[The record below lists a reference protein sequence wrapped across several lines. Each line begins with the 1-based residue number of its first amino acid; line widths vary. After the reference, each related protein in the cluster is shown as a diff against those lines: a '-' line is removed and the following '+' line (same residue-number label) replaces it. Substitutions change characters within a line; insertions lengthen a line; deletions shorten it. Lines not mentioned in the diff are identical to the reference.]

1 MNKTCV
7 NCAVNSY
14 TMVDFDLSHNKNIYC
29 YESRCKGC
37 LAGSLWY
44 PENTVPEND
53 PERVK

>member
-1 MNKTCV
+1 MSKTCH
-7 NCAVNSY
+7 NCGVNSY

-44 PENTVPEND
+44 PEDTVPEND